1 MTEEELIEY
10 IFILENEVD
19 FLREELRKEKK
30 KTSDKIKKDYEN
42 NRNMIANIFKRSIS
56 VNIRLFYQEHIM
68 CIKSSFYFL
77 IRGSSL
83 F

>member
-30 KTSDKIKKDYEN
+30 KTSDKINKDYED
-42 NRNMIANIFKRSIS
+42 NRNMIANIFKEVVKNDTKRKTT
-56 VNIRLFYQEHIM
+56 NDR
-68 CIKSSFYFL
+68 
-77 IRGSSL
+77 R
-83 F
+83 